1 MKHKHAVQNS
11 VIYRFRYQIA
21 GVVLALIAVFMGVYR
36 FWSTPWG
43 LNDAERQ
50 SAVAAVELFDGGLTG
65 AEGLLANVISLP
77 WLVVEWL
84 SIQVF
89 GVNAMA
95 VRLPAVI
102 IMLLTVALLILLIRK
117 MTRPNIAM
125 MGGLLLVSSSFA
137 ITMARSATPAA
148 LTSLLIVALILLGY
162 YMLNEQG
169 SMQRFGFI
177 GASLVSGLLC
187 YMVAGPYIVLA
198 MLIAAIVHP
207 RTRLTIRSHKRLAA
221 AALLVFL
228 ITVSPLI
235 ASIFIAG
242 INVATPIV
250 SIGLPSLASTAAFFS
265 AYAGN
270 NPEVT
275 GGIVTPLV
283 TAVGLLM
290 VIVGFAYVCWEAYFS
305 TRFYLLIMYIIVAI
319 LVGSCRPEL
328 VYLLFVPTI
337 ILQTMC
343 LSLITNQWYG
353 LFPNNPYAR
362 VFAILPITILIGSL
376 CLVDANR
383 YFAAVNYDSDVVY
396 SYNQMLPAVNDILAS
411 SDERNNLTVVTD
423 DETDRRLF
431 AALAKDYENVTVADE
446 AVGIDDIQKSINDL
460 ANAKPNEM
468 LVVAS
473 EKKFTAPDGV
483 SLETVRT
490 DWTKESPMLVRVYKP
505 TPQTEQK
512 QQ

>member
-1 MKHKHAVQNS
+1 MKHKYAVQNS

-50 SAVAAVELFDGGLTG
+50 SAVVAVELFKGGLTG
-65 AEGLLANVISLP
+65 DNGLLANVVSLP

-84 SIQVF
+84 SIQIF
-89 GVNAMA
+89 SVNTMAM
-95 VRLPAVI
+95 RLPAVI

-177 GASLVSGLLC
+177 SASLVSGLLC

-198 MLIAAIVHP
+198 MLIAAIIHP
-207 RTRLTIRSHKRLAA
+207 RTRLTIRSHKRLAVVT
-221 AALLVFL
+221 LLVFL
-228 ITVSPLI
+228 ITISPLI
-235 ASIFIAG
+235 ASIFTVG
-242 INVATPIV
+242 INAVTPII
-250 SIGLPSLASTAAFFS
+250 SIGVPSLTSTAAFFS

-270 NPEVT
+270 NPELT

-290 VIVGFAYVCWEAYFS
+290 VIVGFAYVCWEAHFS
-305 TRFYLLIMYIIVAI
+305 TRFYLLIMYIIVAV
-319 LVGSCRPEL
+319 LVGSCQPQL

-396 SYNQMLPAVNDILAS
+396 SYNQMLPAINDVLAS
-411 SDERNNLTVVTD
+411 ADKHNNLIVVAD
-423 DETDRRLF
+423 DETDRHLF
-431 AALAKDYENVTVADE
+431 VTLAKDYDNVDVVDE
-446 AVGIDDIQKSINDL
+446 AVGIDDIQKLINDL
-460 ANAKPNEM
+460 AKAKPNEM
-468 LVVAS
+468 LVIAS
-473 EKKFTAPDGV
+473 EEKFTAPDGV

-490 DWTKESPMLVRVYKP
+490 DWTKESPMLVRVYRP

>member
-65 AEGLLANVISLP
+65 AEGLLANVVSLP

-95 VRLPAVI
+95 MRLPAVI

-125 MGGLLLVSSSFA
+125 AGGLLLVSSSFA
-137 ITMARSATPAA
+137 ITMARSATPVA

-162 YMLNEQG
+162 YTLNERG

-177 GASLVSGLLC
+177 GVSLVSGLLS

-198 MLIAAIVHP
+198 MLIAAVIDP
-207 RTRLTIRSHKRLAA
+207 RARLTIRSHKRLAV

-228 ITVSPLI
+228 ITMTPLI
-235 ASIFIAG
+235 ASVFSVG
-242 INVATPIV
+242 INAVMPIV
-250 SIGLPSLASTAAFFS
+250 SIGSPSLTNTATFFG

-270 NPEVT
+270 NPELT

-290 VIVGFAYVCWEAYFS
+290 VIVGFAYVCWEAHFS
-305 TRFYLLIMYIIVAI
+305 TRFYLLIMYIIVAV
-319 LVGSCRPEL
+319 LAGSFQPEL

-343 LSLITNQWYG
+343 LSLIINQWYG

-383 YFAAVNYDSDVVY
+383 YFAAVNYDRDVVY
-396 SYNQMLPAVNDILAS
+396 SYNQMLPAVNDVLAS
-411 SDERNNLTVVTD
+411 ADKRNNLIVVTD

-431 AALAKDYENVTVADE
+431 VALAKDYDNVDVVDE
-446 AVGIDDIQKSINDL
+446 AVGVDDIQKSINDL
-460 ANAKPNEM
+460 VKAKPNEM

-473 EKKFTAPDGV
+473 EEKFTAPDGV

-490 DWTKESPMLVRVYKP
+490 DWTKESPMLVRVYRP
-505 TPQTEQK
+505 APQTEQK